1 MRELRAEP
9 KTRFRE
15 QESIDPRFLS
25 PRPPRRLRAPMPA
38 DSAGLAAP
46 VASTSSP
53 GLGTGAPPPPA
64 PPATTPATAEVD
76 RILANPHNAYHV
88 LGLARDA
95 ADADAVKAAY
105 RRLSRVVHPDK
116 SHHPRATEAAAALNR
131 AHEALTSS
139 GWARRAYNA
148 YMDDVENGRAGGA
161 PPSFE
166 EWQAQG
172 VARNLPTWAK
182 RLLACPGGPCVLC
195 VLAVIALPILLVA
208 AVLATIIC
216 FPIQAALSICGVV
229 PPPGAGCRPPRAR
242 RRQRRRRWRV
252 RCDGDGG

>member
-1 MRELRAEP
+1 MP
-9 KTRFRE
+9 DFCV
-15 QESIDPRFLS
+15 RFLA
-25 PRPPRRLRAPMPA
+25 PLPARLRAPMPGDGA
-38 DSAGLAAP
+38 VLTAP
-46 VASTSSP
+46 VASAP
-53 GLGTGAPPPPA
+53 PAGQDTGATTTAAPPPP
-64 PPATTPATAEVD
+64 PTPATTTATAEVD
-76 RILANPHNAYHV
+76 RILTNPHNAYHV

-131 AHEALTSS
+131 AHEALTTG
-139 GWARRAYNA
+139 GWARRAYDA
-148 YMDDVENGRAGGA
+148 YVDDVESRGGGSP

-172 VARNLPTWAK
+172 VARNLPKWAK

-195 VLAVIALPILLVA
+195 LLAIIALPVLLVA

-216 FPIQAALSICGVV
+216 FPIQAALSLCGVV
-229 PPPGAGCRPPRAR
+229 PPPWRRVPAAAREAASGAQEAMASE
-242 RRQRRRRWRV
+242 V
-252 RCDGDGG
+252 